1 MHLAAGSSDL
11 IQTTLKIMRPSN
23 LMRCQ
28 VERGEK
34 ETESQLSRLHKEM
47 LSRRQAIEETIK
59 LHKASL
65 IEEK

>member
-1 MHLAAGSSDL
+1 
-11 IQTTLKIMRPSN
+11 
-23 LMRCQ
+23 MRCQ

-47 LSRRQAIEETIK
+47 LSRRQAIEETIR
-59 LHKASL
+59 LHKANL